1 MKKRADVIPKSKQ
14 TPTAQL
20 QRGRRWML
28 GWRWNDGERRCLL
41 FCVGLSAG
49 PEVEPFML
57 VGPEWEKKEKIK
69 RRPPHTHTLLLRDFF
84 FVWSCLSLCVSIFL
98 SCLTHIASLHS
109 SLTAALSVSHL
120 PLLKPLALSPNAGLM
135 LNWTRHY
142 SSLSNTHIHN
152 PSLLSSS
159 THSSLVLLPP
169 QFNFFL
175 LSAFVFTWVERKGR
189 VKECDPDTPS
199 SACSDRQANIPPAD
213 SWHAIVTCWILFQ
226 TVRPLVEC
234 LAFMSTCECVYVCVT
249 VGLFHVTIFG
259 ICSKHAPFN
268 KKKNWNHCQ
277 EIFSLLHKY
286 TCVP

>member
-1 MKKRADVIPKSKQ
+1 
-14 TPTAQL
+14 
-20 QRGRRWML
+20 
-28 GWRWNDGERRCLL
+28 
-41 FCVGLSAG
+41 
-49 PEVEPFML
+49 
-57 VGPEWEKKEKIK
+57 
-69 RRPPHTHTLLLRDFF
+69 
-84 FVWSCLSLCVSIFL
+84 
-98 SCLTHIASLHS
+98 
-109 SLTAALSVSHL
+109 
-120 PLLKPLALSPNAGLM
+120 M

-152 PSLLSSS
+152 LSLLSSS

-249 VGLFHVTIFG
+249 VGLFHVTVFG
-259 ICSKHAPFN
+259 ICSKHAPFLKN
-268 KKKNWNHCQ
+268 KQTGIIVKKLFLCYTNTHASPRCLASAL
-277 EIFSLLHKY
+277 FSVRGV
-286 TCVP
+286 TSSD